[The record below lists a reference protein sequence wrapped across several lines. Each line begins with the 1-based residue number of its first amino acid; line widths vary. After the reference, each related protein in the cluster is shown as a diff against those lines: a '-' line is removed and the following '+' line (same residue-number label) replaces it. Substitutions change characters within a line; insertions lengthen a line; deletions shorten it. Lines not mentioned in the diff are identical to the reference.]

1 MLKLIRLN
9 KKKYNLK
16 RCIKCM
22 YVYDCLYKVMMR
34 MNMRVLKCKRSV
46 HTYLMVH
53 ENIFI
58 VMNNINLHDVEVKKK
73 K

>member
-1 MLKLIRLN
+1 
-9 KKKYNLK
+9 
-16 RCIKCM
+16 M

-58 VMNNINLHDVEVKKK
+58 VMNNINLHDVEVKIKK
-73 K
+73 

>member
-9 KKKYNLK
+9 KKNNLK

-53 ENIFI
+53 ENIYSHEQHQ
-58 VMNNINLHDVEVKKK
+58 LA
-73 K
+73 

>member
-9 KKKYNLK
+9 KKNNLK